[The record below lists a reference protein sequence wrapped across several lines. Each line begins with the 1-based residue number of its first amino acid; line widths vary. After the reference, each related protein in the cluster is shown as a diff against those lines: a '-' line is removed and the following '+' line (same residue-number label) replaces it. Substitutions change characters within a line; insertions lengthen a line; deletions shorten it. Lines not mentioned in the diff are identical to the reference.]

1 MSKARINGDLVA
13 SNLITTDISNDRIG
27 IGSEQP
33 QQSLDVS
40 GTIRATAFVK
50 SDGSSIGGGG
60 GGSFNELDAA
70 LFS

>member
-1 MSKARINGDLVA
+1 MGKNRQKANLT
-13 SNLITTDISNDRIG
+13 SNDLITSDIDNNRIG

-50 SDGSSIGGGG
+50 SDGSSIGSGGG
-60 GGSFNELDAA
+60 ESFNELDAT